1 MFIQT
6 SGDFLS
12 LVAHR
17 FRHVDMSNFRIFVFI
32 FVAGLAYG
40 KNNKDSK
47 SDTSKSKAIKEIRQD
62 IQIRLSSKLFPSKLK
77 GVVERSSYVIFARW
91 PKLPNFVRKYAT
103 FFLL

>member
-1 MFIQT
+1 
-6 SGDFLS
+6 
-12 LVAHR
+12 
-17 FRHVDMSNFRIFVFI
+17 MSNFRIFVFI

-77 GVVERSSYVIFARW
+77 GVVERSSYVIFARR
-91 PKLPNFVRKYAT
+91 PLHGDRNCQILSENILL
-103 FFLL
+103 FFSLRDFFEL